1 MTKKPSRA
9 ASPNSKPASLSA
21 GEGGETHQTV
31 ATLDRVLT
39 TNQGAPISD
48 NQNSLKSG
56 ERGPTLI
63 EDFILREKITHF
75 DHERIP
81 ERIVHARG
89 SGAHGY
95 FQPVK
100 SLSKLTRAAFLQ
112 DPKKK
117 TEVFVRFSTVAGGA
131 GSVDLA
137 RDVRGFAVKFYT
149 EEGNFDLVGNNI
161 PVFFIQDAIKFPDL
175 IHSVKMEPDRGFP
188 QAASAHDTFWDF
200 ASLMP
205 ESMHMLTW
213 VMSDRAIPRSYRMME
228 GFGIHTFRMVNTKG
242 ESTFVKFHWRPAAGS
257 ASVIWDEAVKLSGAD
272 PDFHRRDLFEAIDKG
287 DFPEYDFCI
296 QSFDQ
301 RTADGLDFD
310 ILDPTKLIPEEVI
323 PLEVIGRMVL
333 DRNADNFFAETEQAA
348 YHPGNVVPGIEFSN
362 DPLLQ
367 GRLFSYTD
375 TQLLRLGGPNFHE
388 LEINRP
394 RCPMRNFQRDGI
406 KRQQVAKGR
415 VAYEPNSLDPTG
427 PRENPV
433 LGFRTFAANTST
445 NEHGDK
451 LRIRPESFADHYSQ
465 ARLFFRSMSEPE
477 QRHIISAFAFELGKV
492 ETVAVRKRMLG
503 HLMIIDEALGDG
515 VEAALGVEGAADD
528 VIPARKPIDL
538 DPSPSLSLVKKA
550 EPTLKGRKV
559 AALVTDGVD
568 DGLLASLRS
577 AIEKEGARLA
587 IVAPKIAGVTT
598 GNGKKLPAD
607 QALSGAPSIFFDAV
621 ALMPSQ
627 EGAGMLAKEAAAVDW
642 LRDAFGHLK
651 IIGHVAAAA
660 PVFAKASVE
669 PDADAGVIA
678 LDGSKGVA
686 AFVKAARQH
695 RIWER
700 EPTLRSPG

>member
-1 MTKKPSRA
+1 
-9 ASPNSKPASLSA
+9 
-21 GEGGETHQTV
+21 
-31 ATLDRVLT
+31 
-39 TNQGAPISD
+39 
-48 NQNSLKSG
+48 
-56 ERGPTLI
+56 
-63 EDFILREKITHF
+63 
-75 DHERIP
+75 
-81 ERIVHARG
+81 
-89 SGAHGY
+89 
-95 FQPVK
+95 
-100 SLSKLTRAAFLQ
+100 
-112 DPKKK
+112 
-117 TEVFVRFSTVAGGA
+117 
-131 GSVDLA
+131 
-137 RDVRGFAVKFYT
+137 
-149 EEGNFDLVGNNI
+149 
-161 PVFFIQDAIKFPDL
+161 
-175 IHSVKMEPDRGFP
+175 
-188 QAASAHDTFWDF
+188 
-200 ASLMP
+200 
-205 ESMHMLTW
+205 MLTGTAP
-213 VMSDRAIPRSYRMME
+213 SPRSYRMME
-228 GFGIHTFRMVNTKG
+228 GFGIHTFRMVNAKG

-257 ASVIWDEAVKLSGAD
+257 VSVIWDEAVKLSGAD

-287 DFPEYDFCI
+287 DFPEYEFCI

-515 VEAALGVEGAADD
+515 VEAALGMEGAADD
-528 VIPARKPIDL
+528 IIPARKPIDL

-651 IIGHVAAAA
+651 VIGHVAAAA

-669 PDADAGVIA
+669 PDADAGVVA

>member
-1 MTKKPSRA
+1 
-9 ASPNSKPASLSA
+9 
-21 GEGGETHQTV
+21 
-31 ATLDRVLT
+31 
-39 TNQGAPISD
+39 
-48 NQNSLKSG
+48 
-56 ERGPTLI
+56 
-63 EDFILREKITHF
+63 
-75 DHERIP
+75 
-81 ERIVHARG
+81 
-89 SGAHGY
+89 
-95 FQPVK
+95 
-100 SLSKLTRAAFLQ
+100 
-112 DPKKK
+112 
-117 TEVFVRFSTVAGGA
+117 
-131 GSVDLA
+131 
-137 RDVRGFAVKFYT
+137 
-149 EEGNFDLVGNNI
+149 
-161 PVFFIQDAIKFPDL
+161 
-175 IHSVKMEPDRGFP
+175 
-188 QAASAHDTFWDF
+188 
-200 ASLMP
+200 
-205 ESMHMLTW
+205 
-213 VMSDRAIPRSYRMME
+213 
-228 GFGIHTFRMVNTKG
+228 
-242 ESTFVKFHWRPAAGS
+242 
-257 ASVIWDEAVKLSGAD
+257 
-272 PDFHRRDLFEAIDKG
+272 
-287 DFPEYDFCI
+287 
-296 QSFDQ
+296 
-301 RTADGLDFD
+301 
-310 ILDPTKLIPEEVI
+310 
-323 PLEVIGRMVL
+323 MVL

-348 YHPGNVVPGIEFSN
+348 YHPGNVVPGIDFSN

-406 KRQQVAKGR
+406 KRQQVANGR
-415 VAYEPNSLDPTG
+415 IAYEPNSLDPTG

-465 ARLFFRSMSEPE
+465 ARLFFRSMSESE

-503 HLMIIDEALGDG
+503 HLLIIDEALGDG
-515 VEAALGVEGAADD
+515 VEAALGMEGAADD
-528 VIPARKPIDL
+528 IIPARKPIDL

-587 IVAPKIAGVTT
+587 IVAPKISGVTT
-598 GNGKKLPAD
+598 GSGKKLQAD

-627 EGAGMLAKEAAAVDW
+627 QGAGMLAKESAAVDW